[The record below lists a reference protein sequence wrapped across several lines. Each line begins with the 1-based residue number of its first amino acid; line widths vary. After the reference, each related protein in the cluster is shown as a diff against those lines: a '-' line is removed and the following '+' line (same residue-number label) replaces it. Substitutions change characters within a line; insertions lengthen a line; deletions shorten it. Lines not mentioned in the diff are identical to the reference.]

1 MPAVKGVGKLWRKEG
16 INKLVLPGFDGIPIS
31 DVIRFV
37 IKGFRKGV
45 LVTRASSIAFNIL
58 MAILPASIFLF
69 ALIPFIPIPN
79 FQQELIKLFE
89 SILPVNAYNL
99 METTI
104 VDIVTNKSSSLLL
117 VMFLAT
123 IIFSTNGIHAVL
135 HAFVVTSHSFKSR
148 SWINQRKVSVLLLL
162 IGIFMIAIAGFLII
176 FGKIAVNRLV
186 ELDVLERSFVISVLI
201 LLKWVV
207 VVLLLFLAISFLYY
221 LAPAKR
227 RDFKFISPGST
238 IATILFIIS
247 SLGFSAYVNSYGPYN
262 KIYGWIGTL
271 MVILIWL
278 YLNSIALLIGFEL
291 NVSIKDAMLV
301 DPGKNDTVS
310 CSEKTA

>member
-1 MPAVKGVGKLWRKEG
+1 MRFAKSVGVLSNAGS
-16 INKLVLPGFDGIPIS
+16 INKLVLPGFDGIPITG
-31 DVIRFV
+31 VIKFV

-45 LVTRASSIAFNIL
+45 LVTRASSIAFNML
-58 MAILPASIFLF
+58 MAILPATIFLF
-69 ALIPFIPIPN
+69 TLIPFIPIPN

-89 SILPVNAYNL
+89 SILPVTAYNL
-99 METTI
+99 MEKTI
-104 VDIVTNKSSSLLL
+104 IDIVTNKSGSLLL
-117 VMFLAT
+117 FMFIAT

-148 SWINQRKVSVLLLL
+148 SWVNQRKVSVLLLL

-176 FGKIAVNRLV
+176 FGKMAVNRLV
-186 ELDVLERSFVISVLI
+186 ELEILEKSFVISVLI
-201 LLKWVV
+201 LLKWIVV
-207 VVLLLFLAISFLYY
+207 VILLFLAISFLYY

-227 RDFKFISPGST
+227 HDFKFISPGST
-238 IATILFIIS
+238 LATILFIIT

-291 NVSIKDAMLV
+291 NVSIKDAIEDSDRNGV
-301 DPGKNDTVS
+301 VS
-310 CSEKTA
+310 LDQMQKI

>member
-1 MPAVKGVGKLWRKEG
+1 MRIARSVGKFRKNSG
-16 INKLVLPGFDGIPIS
+16 ISKLVLPGFDGIPIKE
-31 DVIRFV
+31 VIKFV

-45 LVTRASSIAFNIL
+45 LVTRASSIAFNML
-58 MAILPASIFLF
+58 MAILPATIFLF
-69 ALIPFIPIPN
+69 TLIPFIPIPN

-89 SILPVNAYNL
+89 SILPVTAFNL
-99 METTI
+99 MEKTI
-104 VDIVTNKSSSLLL
+104 VDIVTNKSGSLLL
-117 VMFLAT
+117 FMFVAT

-162 IGIFMIAIAGFLII
+162 IGLFMIAIAGFLII
-176 FGKIAVNRLV
+176 FGKMAVNRLV
-186 ELDVLERSFVISVLI
+186 ELEILEKSLVISVLI
-201 LLKWVV
+201 LLKWIV

-238 IATILFIIS
+238 LATILFIIT

-262 KIYGWIGTL
+262 KFYGWIGTL

-291 NVSIKDAMLV
+291 NVSIKDAIGIETERN
-301 DPGKNDTVS
+301 GKVS
-310 CSEKTA
+310 CSEETA